1 MSPASRVTLRRITLA
16 VIAFVVAVYH
26 ASEVHELVTAPN
38 VGSRPGFNLR
48 AGATAAIADGVREQW
63 PDGSANPIYAAGLR
77 DGDELVAIVD
87 ARGVRHVLRSAFD
100 VADGLRA
107 VAWGEPWTIEIAR
120 GGAPRTLHVAPAPP
134 WHFRWSQVSL
144 IFALVI
150 VMPALAWLA
159 GTFVGFARPG
169 DVHAFRAAMML
180 LGFSTFA
187 NGGADPGA
195 PWRWFALFSML
206 VLPFVAGYYFM
217 RFFLSFPRDAALLLR
232 FPWIPRVTVALC
244 VTVIALSAVF
254 SSQGI
259 LSFSLAE
266 RVRAPFPGWFLA
278 AVGAAPNVLIVAAIA
293 VGVRGMLQ
301 NAHADLGLADR
312 RRLRLMRIG
321 ALLTFV
327 PLLLAI
333 VLIAAGVRSVAVIAC
348 VAVTIW
354 IFPAMFAY
362 AVARHEVFGIKVF
375 IRRGL
380 QYALVAR
387 GAFVLGLVLFATV
400 YLTAGR
406 WLLLHVPNGGEVLA
420 SIGSAGLALVLAAGL
435 RNVNR
440 RLMPAID
447 RMFFREAYDARRILS
462 GLADAVRERAA
473 EPDAL
478 LDLVTAELHE
488 ALHPRAVRIVL
499 HGGGDAAATAACEA
513 LAARVRP
520 DAPRTIDVL
529 RGDEPVPRPRL
540 RDPRSEVLS
549 LVPDAL
555 DAPAHALLTDTQ
567 ARLLVP
573 LSTGRRVA
581 GFLLL
586 GEKLSEEPY
595 SREDRELL
603 LAVAGQTAMALDY
616 AVLIRQS
623 AERERDRREMEL
635 AQQVQAQLF
644 PQDRP
649 PMSTLRYVGVS
660 HAARV
665 LGGDYFDFL
674 PLGQGRLG
682 LALADLAGKGVS
694 AALLM
699 ATVQGTLRSLA
710 REHALEPAALV
721 AALNDQLCV
730 STASNKY
737 ATLFYAVY
745 DDATRTLRAVNA
757 GHDPPLLVRPGRDG
771 APPEVRRLA
780 TGGMVVGLFENVP
793 YVEERIVLEP
803 GDVLV
808 AVTDGVT
815 DAVDPVDEPF
825 GAARLDDVVRA
836 HAVAEPVEIEAA
848 VIGALRAHAR
858 GVPFG
863 DDVSMVIAKVV

>member
-1 MSPASRVTLRRITLA
+1 MSPPAPRAALRRVTLA
-16 VIAFVVAVYH
+16 VVAFVVAVFH
-26 ASEVHELVTAPN
+26 AAEVRELVMAPN
-38 VGSRPGFNLR
+38 VGSRPGFTVR
-48 AGATAAIADGVREQW
+48 ANAPGALAEGVREKW
-63 PDGSANPIYAAGLR
+63 PDGSDNPIWAAGLR
-77 DGDELVAIVD
+77 DGDRLIAIVD
-87 ARGVRHVLRSAFD
+87 ARGTRHVIRSGFD
-100 VADGLRA
+100 VSDGLRA
-107 VAWGEPWTIEIAR
+107 VGWGEPWSIEIAR
-120 GGAPRTLHVAPAPP
+120 DGTARTLHVAPAPP

-187 NGGADPGA
+187 NGGTDPGA
-195 PWRWFALFSML
+195 PWRWFALVAMM

-217 RFFLSFPRDAALLLR
+217 RFFLSFPRDARLLQR
-232 FPWIPRVTVALC
+232 FPWIPRVTAALS
-244 VTVIALSAVF
+244 VTVVAVSGF
-254 SSQGI
+254 FGGQGM
-259 LSFSLAE
+259 LSFELAT
-266 RVRAPFPGWFLA
+266 RVRSPFPAWFLA
-278 AVGAAPNVLIVAAIA
+278 AIDAAPNVLIVAAIA
-293 VGVRGMLQ
+293 VGVQGMVQ
-301 NAHADLGLADR
+301 NARADVGLADR

-327 PLLLAI
+327 PLLAAI
-333 VLIAAGVRSVAVIAC
+333 LLIALGVRSTVVIAC
-348 VAVTIW
+348 VALTIW

-362 AVARHEVFGIKVF
+362 AVVRHEVFGIKVF

-387 GAFVLGLVLFATV
+387 GAFVLGLVLFSTV
-400 YLTAGR
+400 YFTAGR
-406 WLLLHVPNGGEVLA
+406 WLLRHVPNGGEVLA
-420 SIGSAGLALVLAAGL
+420 SIGSAGLALALAAGL

-488 ALHPRAVRIVL
+488 ALHPATVRIVL
-499 HGGGDAAATAACEA
+499 HGGGDAAVTAACEA

-529 RGDEPVPRPRL
+529 RGDDPVPRL
-540 RDPRSEVLS
+540 RDPRSDVLS
-549 LVPDAL
+549 LGA
-555 DAPAHALLTDTQ
+555 DAPARELLTEVH
-567 ARLLVP
+567 ARLVVP

-581 GFLLL
+581 GFLVL

-603 LAVAGQTAMALDY
+603 LAVAGHTAMALDY
-616 AVLIRQS
+616 AELIRQT

-649 PMSTLRYVGVS
+649 PLRTLRYVGVS
-660 HAARV
+660 HPARV
-665 LGGDYFDFL
+665 LGGDYYDFL
-674 PLGQGRLG
+674 PLGEGRLG
-682 LALADLAGKGVS
+682 LAVADLAGKGVS

-710 REHALEPAALV
+710 RERADDPAGIV
-721 AALNDQLCV
+721 AALNDQLC
-730 STASNKY
+730 ASAVAGKY
-737 ATLFYAVY
+737 ATLFYATY
-745 DDATRTLRAVNA
+745 DDRTRTLRAVNA
-757 GHDPPLLVRPGRDG
+757 GHDPPLLLRPSRAGG
-771 APPEVRRLA
+771 PPELRRLA
-780 TGGMVVGLFENVP
+780 TGGMVVGLFPGQAYE
-793 YVEERIVLEP
+793 VEEVVLEP

-808 AVTDGVT
+808 VVTDGVT
-815 DAVDPVDEPF
+815 DAVDPADEPF
-825 GAARLDDVVRA
+825 GAARLADVVRA
-836 HAVAEPVEIEAA
+836 HVADEPPRIEEAVFAA
-848 VIGALRAHAR
+848 LAAHAR
-858 GVPFG
+858 GVPYG
-863 DDVSMVIAKVV
+863 DDVTLVVAKVV